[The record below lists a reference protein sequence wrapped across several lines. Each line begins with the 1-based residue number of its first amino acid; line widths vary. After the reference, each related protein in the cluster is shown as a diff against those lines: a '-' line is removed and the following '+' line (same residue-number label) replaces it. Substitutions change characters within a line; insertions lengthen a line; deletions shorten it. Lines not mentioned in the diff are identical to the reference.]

1 MDKGVGIDVGST
13 TTKGVLL
20 DSSGKILAK
29 SLMLTGASAIQ
40 AVEKTLQNISSTLN
54 IDLNNIPVI
63 STGYG
68 RARVE
73 LAEKSVTEITCHS
86 VGVHHINPDIRL
98 LIDVGGQDSKVIRI
112 GPSGRPE
119 DFELNDKCSAGT
131 GRFLEVMAGVLEVS
145 IDDLGPLALQSKKP
159 SSISSTCTVFAES
172 EVIGHIGAGESAAD
186 IAAGV
191 HVSMVSKISA
201 LSKRVGVQEPVCVTG
216 GVALNPAFR
225 HHLSNQLGVELWVP
239 EDPQL
244 TGALGAAVIALEKK
258 GEVN

>member
-1 MDKGVGIDVGST
+1 MGIGIDVGST

-20 DSSGKILAK
+20 DSSGKVVAK

-40 AVEKTLQNISSTLN
+40 AVEKTLHSISSLSN
-54 IDLNNIPVI
+54 IDLKDIPVI

-73 LAEKSVTEITCHS
+73 LAIKSVTEITCHS
-86 VGVHHINPDIRL
+86 VGVHHINPNIRL
-98 LIDVGGQDSKVIRI
+98 LIDVGGQDAKAIRI

-131 GRFLEVMAGVLEVS
+131 GRFLEVMARVLEVS
-145 IDDLGPLALQSKKP
+145 LDDLGPLALQSKKP

-201 LSKRVGVQEPVCVTG
+201 LSKRVGVQEPICVTG
-216 GVALNPAFR
+216 GVALNPAFV
-225 HHLSNQLGVELWVP
+225 HYLSIQLGVELWVP

-258 GEVN
+258 GKAT

>member
-1 MDKGVGIDVGST
+1 MGVGIDVGST

-20 DSSGKILAK
+20 DSSNKIVAK
-29 SLMLTGASAIQ
+29 SLMLTGASAVQ
-40 AVEKTLQNISSTLN
+40 AVQKTLQDISSRSG
-54 IDLNNIPVI
+54 IDLNGIPMI

-73 LAEKSVTEITCHS
+73 LALQSITEITCHS
-86 VGVHHINPDIRL
+86 VGVFHINPDIRL
-98 LIDVGGQDSKVIRI
+98 LIDVGGQDSKAIRI

-131 GRFLEVMAGVLEVS
+131 GRFLEVMARVLEVS
-145 IDDLGPLALQSKKP
+145 IDELGPLALQSKNP

-191 HVSMVSKISA
+191 HVSMVSKIAS
-201 LSKRVGVQEPVCVTG
+201 LSKRVGIKEPVCVTG

-225 HHLSNQLGVELWVP
+225 YHLSKQLGVELWVP
-239 EDPQL
+239 EEPQL
-244 TGALGAAVIALEKK
+244 TGALGAAVLALEKNEENK
-258 GEVN
+258 K